1 MSLPYEYFKN
11 KEHIKDL
18 QKIRNVELYN
28 ITQAFY
34 KELEKL
40 ENIKNAQLKDL
51 KKLCDEIT
59 EIIKR
64 TEFIISNYKNVYQG
78 INYKERKAKYNNF
91 IKKGEASDDTIFYE
105 KGDAIDDMFYEIDAI
120 NYYIQDFKKLKINS
134 TKAKSLI
141 KYLSIFIR
149 SLDLSISELDDN

>member
-18 QKIRNVELYN
+18 NKIRDVELHN
-28 ITQAFY
+28 ITQAFH
-34 KELEKL
+34 KESEKL
-40 ENIKNAQLKDL
+40 NNIKNTQLKDL
-51 KKLCDEIT
+51 KKLCDETT

-64 TEFIISNYKNVYQG
+64 IEFILSNYKNVYQKN
-78 INYKERKAKYNNF
+78 NYEERKEKYNNF
-91 IKKGEASDDTIFYE
+91 IKKGVGSDAIIFYE
-105 KGDAIDDMFYEIDAI
+105 RGEAIHDMFYEIDNI

-149 SLDLSISELDDN
+149 SLDLSISELD